1 MRKGN
6 QMKKQYVLIT
16 ASFCLGSALSFG
28 QAKPAAVQ
36 LPPGS
41 QDIGKGPSPPSPGRS
56 STTSPN
62 GPAFY
67 PSDAMRWRYSAV
79 AAYMNS
85 PSPLQ
90 VGGGVLAGMG
100 DESAFHLGHIIQN
113 RPSLSADETLTVLD
127 ILHNS
132 FAKPGA
138 IQDAGN
144 LKPNLSLQLL
154 KQLQLHATDERVKSR
169 ISVENAFLLSLPKTV
184 TRPTMKPTLAP
195 KPGVL
200 PNREDFGL
208 KP

>member
-1 MRKGN
+1 
-6 QMKKQYVLIT
+6 MKIQYILRAIV
-16 ASFCLGSALSFG
+16 LSFG
-28 QAKPAAVQ
+28 CGLGYGQTQPATVQ
-36 LPPGS
+36 LPAGT
-41 QDIGKGPSPPSPGRS
+41 QGIGKVPSATGTSA
-56 STTSPN
+56 SPN

-79 AAYMNS
+79 RAYISS

-184 TRPTMKPTLAP
+184 TRPTMKPTQAP

-200 PNREDFGL
+200 PNTEDFGL